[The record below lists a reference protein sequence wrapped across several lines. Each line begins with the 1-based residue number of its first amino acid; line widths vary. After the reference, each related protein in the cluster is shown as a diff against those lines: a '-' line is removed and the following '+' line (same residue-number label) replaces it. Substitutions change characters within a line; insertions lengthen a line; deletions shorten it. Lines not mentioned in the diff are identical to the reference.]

1 MKKFLLLLSFF
12 LFSVSLFAGCAYKSD
27 MDLVSRELFSLRDTT
42 TREDKNMDNR
52 IKSVE
57 DKLIALGNELK
68 QKQADLEADQ
78 KNILIEV
85 QSVKGLIEE
94 SEVKSKKVP
103 ANLDEFRKN
112 LTVSIGS
119 LEERLAEI
127 EKKIYASS
135 VENTAKTTPEIS
147 PAPPQNAQV
156 NVPAPE
162 VKAQPEGEAVK
173 QENKPSEEDVYKE
186 AYQNFLQGEFE
197 KARQKF
203 IKYLED
209 YPNSKNAGNAQY
221 WIGECFYSQK
231 KYEEAI
237 IEFFKVIK
245 KYPKGNKVA
254 AAYLKQGMSFMEL
267 GDKKNAKN
275 SFTKIL
281 TEYKNSDEAK
291 IAAEK
296 IAAIK

>member
-1 MKKFLLLLSFF
+1 MRKLLMLFSFLL
-12 LFSVSLFAGCAYKSD
+12 FSISLFTGCAYQAD
-27 MDLVSRELFSLRDTT
+27 MDLVRRELISLRDTT
-42 TREDKNMDNR
+42 ARENKDMDNR

-57 DKLIALGNELK
+57 DKLKELGNELK
-68 QKQADLEADQ
+68 RKQADLEADQ
-78 KNILIEV
+78 KNILTEV

-94 SEVKSKKVP
+94 SEVKTKKLP
-103 ANLDEFRKN
+103 TDLDEFKKN
-112 LTVSIGS
+112 LTISIES
-119 LEERLAEI
+119 LGDRLAEL

-135 VENTAKTTPEIS
+135 GESTEKATPVIP
-147 PAPPQNAQV
+147 PAPQNSQV

-162 VKAQPEGEAVK
+162 VKTQPEVEEAK

-186 AYQNFLQGEFE
+186 AYQNYLKGEFE
-197 KARQKF
+197 KARQNF
-203 IKYLED
+203 SKYLEL

-231 KYEEAI
+231 KYREAI
-237 IEFFKVIK
+237 LAFFEVIK

-267 GDKKNAKN
+267 GDKENAKN
-275 SFTKIL
+275 SFTKII

-296 IAAIK
+296 IAEIK